1 MSIAFTKLLLAGHEQ
16 VLSGLFVI
24 LVVIALLLLI
34 FSRRIMWF
42 FQELKYINDEI
53 RRNDGR
59 EKARWKRRKRRLF
72 LSIIPFVKYDH

>member
-24 LVVIALLLLI
+24 LIVVALLLLL
-34 FSRRIMWF
+34 FSRWIMWF
-42 FQELKYINDEI
+42 FQELKYLNDEI

-59 EKARWKRRKRRLF
+59 EKERWKRRKRRLF
-72 LSIIPFVKYDH
+72 PP

>member
-24 LVVIALLLLI
+24 LIVVALLLLI

-42 FQELKYINDEI
+42 FQELKYLNDEI

-72 LSIIPFVKYDH
+72 LSLIPFVKYE

>member
-24 LVVIALLLLI
+24 LIVVALLLLI

-42 FQELKYINDEI
+42 FQELKYLNDEI

-59 EKARWKRRKRRLF
+59 EKERWKRRKRRLF
-72 LSIIPFVKYDH
+72 LSIIPFVPYE

>member
-24 LVVIALLLLI
+24 LIVVALLLLL
-34 FSRRIMWF
+34 FSRWIMWF
-42 FQELKYINDEI
+42 FQELKYLNDEI

-59 EKARWKRRKRRLF
+59 EKERWKRRKRRLF
-72 LSIIPFVKYDH
+72 LSLIPFVKYE

>member
-24 LVVIALLLLI
+24 LIVVALLLLL
-34 FSRRIMWF
+34 FSRWIMWF
-42 FQELKYINDEI
+42 FQELKYLNDEI

-59 EKARWKRRKRRLF
+59 EKERWKRRKRRLL
-72 LSIIPFVKYDH
+72 LSLIPFVKYE